1 MCVKF
6 YSGLFQLHF
15 IFCVYLTPFHAQANA
30 IVFFGTTRSAS
41 GFHYT
46 KPPRPVPAGRAAAWY
61 QNCIRN
67 NTQGAV
73 GMGTDS
79 GFYVA
84 LRNRPLEGYFAS
96 AARENHQ

>member
-1 MCVKF
+1 MQLTNRTF
-6 YSGLFQLHF
+6 IRADYSLFWNHSLSEWF
-15 IFCVYLTPFHAQANA
+15 SLYKTAAPGPF
-30 IVFFGTTRSAS
+30 RE
-41 GFHYT
+41 
-46 KPPRPVPAGRAAAWY
+46 AAAWY

-67 NTQGAV
+67 NVQGFV
-73 GMGTDS
+73 WIGTDS